1 MEVILFKV
9 HVAVFSF
16 KKEMYFAGY
25 KIQHLALEKICSTA
39 GKRQMKETEAL
50 KSLQIMGKVFFV

>member
-16 KKEMYFAGY
+16 KKMYFAGY

-50 KSLQIMGKVFFV
+50 KSLQIMGKVFFF